1 MATANTFVQIG
12 STVTVGNGG
21 AASIE
26 FTSIPGTYT
35 DLMLKLSLRS
45 AASSGGRDYFM
56 FRFNSSSA
64 SVYYGTYLAQIDVG
78 SAVAGS
84 QSAVTA
90 ASVYVTNAADG
101 AANFFGNNN
110 IYIPNYTSSYAKNLL
125 GSFSSEAN
133 QNNGSSLG
141 ISTSLWNPGTQAA
154 ITSLTI
160 YPGNGH
166 SNDPTYGGGT
176 TWAQYSTAS
185 LYGILKY

>member
-12 STVTVGNGG
+12 STVTVGSGG

-56 FRFNSSSA
+56 FRFNSNSS
-64 SVYYGTYLAQIDVG
+64 SVYYGTYLAEIDLG
-78 SAVAGS
+78 SPVAGS
-84 QSAVTA
+84 QSAITVAT
-90 ASVYVTNAADG
+90 VYVTNAADS
-101 AANFFGNNN
+101 AANFFGNND

-133 QNNGSSLG
+133 QNGGSSLG
-141 ISTSLWNPGTQAA
+141 IATSLWNPGTQAA
-154 ITSLTI
+154 ITTVTI
-160 YPGNGH
+160 YPGSGT
-166 SNDPTYGGGT
+166 SNVPSGN
-176 TWAQYSTAS
+176 WAQYSTAS